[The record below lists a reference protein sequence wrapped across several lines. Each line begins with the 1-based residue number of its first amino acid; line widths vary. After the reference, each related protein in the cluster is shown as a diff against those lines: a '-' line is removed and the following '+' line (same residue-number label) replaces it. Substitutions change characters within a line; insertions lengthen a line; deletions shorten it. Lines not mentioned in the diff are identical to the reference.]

1 MTGRPLRGPDHG
13 RGASRPA
20 AAREGSRSLLS
31 ALALVVVATGLAA
44 GCASAE
50 SDRAGEA
57 GSGNSAPAAT
67 AASSG
72 ADRGESADTGSGTA
86 GPGDRDGSPEAG
98 DSNGVP
104 ANAIAVLDGAPIL
117 RSEFESWLAQQ
128 RRQHEAQGK
137 TFPAE
142 GSSGYRAIVNQTLA
156 ALVQRKALALE
167 ARKQGVA
174 VTRREL
180 DRRVGEIVE
189 RQYGG
194 NRQRYEQG
202 LRRSGATDAQA
213 REEIRAQLLYAKLVR
228 DATRDVTVSEAEVRA
243 AYEAGRATFTEKRRR
258 EIALILVASRDEAE
272 AALRRL
278 ERGESFS
285 SVAKQVSRANAVRYT
300 DTEGDFPAELEQV
313 AFGLATGDTSGP
325 VEVGNLWYVIRAV
338 GDLVPEK
345 TRPFA
350 EVEKQLRRQLL
361 DDKRAGDATWF
372 AELMKSYEEKL
383 RFAPGFGP

>member
-1 MTGRPLRGPDHG
+1 M
-13 RGASRPA
+13 
-20 AAREGSRSLLS
+20 
-31 ALALVVVATGLAA
+31 
-44 GCASAE
+44 
-50 SDRAGEA
+50 
-57 GSGNSAPAAT
+57 
-67 AASSG
+67 
-72 ADRGESADTGSGTA
+72 
-86 GPGDRDGSPEAG
+86 
-98 DSNGVP
+98 
-104 ANAIAVLDGAPIL
+104 
-117 RSEFESWLAQQ
+117 
-128 RRQHEAQGK
+128 
-137 TFPAE
+137 
-142 GSSGYRAIVNQTLA
+142 
-156 ALVQRKALALE
+156 
-167 ARKQGVA
+167 
-174 VTRREL
+174 
-180 DRRVGEIVE
+180 
-189 RQYGG
+189 
-194 NRQRYEQG
+194 
-202 LRRSGATDAQA
+202 
-213 REEIRAQLLYAKLVR
+213 
-228 DATRDVTVSEAEVRA
+228 
-243 AYEAGRATFTEKRRR
+243 
-258 EIALILVASRDEAE
+258 ASRDEAE